1 MVKEGVGGVE
11 GAEGGEGGGREG
23 EEEYGE
29 ETEVDG
35 VFGEVDEEEGEHA
48 MGGVRVRGFV
58 EMVVGGDGE
67 MGSLGELTR
76 GLRARERGGGCGR
89 SLRARCASEVGCWW

>member
-1 MVKEGVGGVE
+1 LVEEGVGWVE
-11 GAEGGEGGGREG
+11 GAGGGEGGGGEG

-29 ETEVDG
+29 EAQVDG

-58 EMVVGGDGE
+58 EMVVRGNGG

-76 GLRARERGGGCGR
+76 GLRARERGGGCG
-89 SLRARCASEVGCWW
+89 